1 MRGAQIKSSYL
12 WRDQLL
18 CLAAAARVLV
28 GVGLAEGET
37 LEGEDVAGQ
46 PELPLQQLH
55 TKRDVPLVSDGPPS
69 AAPAHFRVL
78 WKTLVVQ
85 FDSY

>member
-37 LEGEDVAGQ
+37 LEGEDVAWQ

-55 TKRDVPLVSDGPPS
+55 TKRDVPLVSDGAPS